1 MEEQWPLIHM
11 IADLNKEK
19 QTQHL
24 YQYKQ
29 QLYFIFHFS
38 ANMDAN
44 FFLDNLE
51 RRRKTCYMVS
61 VL

>member
-1 MEEQWPLIHM
+1 MEERWPLTHM

-24 YQYKQ
+24 NQNKQ
-29 QLYFIFHFS
+29 RLQFIFHFS

-44 FFLDNLE
+44 FL
-51 RRRKTCYMVS
+51 
-61 VL
+61 